1 MLEKELK
8 EIYELCVNCRL
19 CLKECEFLKSLFETR
34 DSIIV
39 DLEAEGAN
47 NKTLYSCTMCDLC
60 ETICPSEL
68 NIGRA
73 YLKLRQQ
80 KGPLPVQ
87 KKFIDKDQEWVLSDN
102 FALALPDPDSS
113 ECQRVFFPGCHLVGY
128 SADLVMKT
136 YEHLKAKLPGTA
148 ILLGCCG
155 ASRRE
160 CGDDALFKETADNVE
175 AEVKKLGASEIIVAC
190 PNCRYAF
197 TEHERSLKIRS
208 IYEVLDEIELPEMAS
223 NGERTFTV
231 HDPCRARWQD
241 EMQDAARNLISK
253 AGHKIEEMRYS
264 RDLTM
269 CCGLGGQIPYA
280 NAPLSKTM
288 AKLRAEQAEV
298 DIVTYCASCR
308 DALAPHKPTL
318 HVLDLIFN
326 PDWDEARTKPA
337 EKPSEKRE
345 HQSALRAQLLEK
357 FGG

>member
-8 EIYELCVNCRL
+8 DIYELCVNCRL
-19 CLKECEFLKSLFETR
+19 CLKECEFLGSLFETR
-34 DSIIV
+34 DNIID
-39 DLEAEGAN
+39 DLVAEGAN
-47 NKTLYSCTMCDLC
+47 KKTLYSCTMCDLC

-73 YLKLRQQ
+73 YLKLRQE

-102 FALALPDPDSS
+102 FAISLPDPDSS

-128 SADLVMKT
+128 SPELVLTT
-136 YEHLKAKLPGTA
+136 YEHLKTKLPGTG
-148 ILLGCCG
+148 IMLGCCG
-155 ASRRE
+155 SSRHEVGEEDIFRE
-160 CGDDALFKETADNVE
+160 TLEQIDAEMQ
-175 AEVKKLGASEIIVAC
+175 KLGASELIIAC
-190 PNCRYAF
+190 PNCKYAL
-197 TEHERSLKIRS
+197 TEYERPYSIRS
-208 IYEVLDEIELPEMAS
+208 IYEVLAEIELPQLS
-223 NGERTFTV
+223 KIDERVFTI

-241 EMQDAARNLISK
+241 EMQEAARNLVLK
-253 AGHKIEEMRYS
+253 MGHSIEEMVYS
-264 RDLTM
+264 RDLTQ

-280 NAPLSKTM
+280 NLPLSKNM
-288 AKLRAEQAEV
+288 AKNRAEQTEL

-326 PDWDEARTKPA
+326 PDWNEARTRPA

-345 HQSALRAQLLEK
+345 HQAALRAQLLEK
-357 FGG
+357 FG